1 MSDQAF
7 TVQDPIMRL
16 VGRERVIIWGGI
28 VAVTGLAW
36 LYLIALARGMSA
48 QGVGGGMVD
57 MPGMRPLLA
66 PWTTTD
72 VLFTVWMWAAMM
84 VGMMLPAAAPMIA
97 LFAAL
102 NQRRRSEASV
112 AVPTGI
118 FVLGYLLVWTA
129 FSVGAALVQWAL
141 HTMALLSPAMATTSP
156 RIGGAI
162 LIAAGVYQLTP
173 LKTVCLTHCRSP
185 LGFLMTGWHEGRGG
199 ALWMGVHHG
208 VYCLGCCWVLMGL
221 LFVTGVM
228 NLLWVAV
235 IAAFVLAEKVGPAG
249 VLIGRV
255 ASALMILAGLILLG
269 EGMRIGGV

>member
-28 VAVTGLAW
+28 VGVTGHAW
-36 LYLIALARGMSA
+36 LYLIALARGMAA
-48 QGVGGGMVD
+48 QGAGGGTVD